1 MEAWTLAW
9 LDLWSIQIPAPVTLG
24 AIAVVGY
31 LFSRRRIKIVEDNS
45 TARRELKRAK
55 AVAKELEKIA
65 ELLRRD
71 LASHHSSI
79 ARFKD
84 KITSIGA
91 DRKEAAWQDLCKEAE
106 EILRPTLR
114 LASQL
119 SSAYDEIRQQT
130 NHLMTFTEVR
140 TDALTG
146 VSNRRAL
153 DETLESMFALQ
164 SRYEHPFS
172 LAIFDIDHFK
182 MVNDEHG
189 HLFGDQALK
198 DVARLIDDTIRETD
212 IVFRYGG
219 EEFVVVMPNTPLC
232 GACIFAD
239 RLRATV
245 HSKLDLTISGGVA
258 AARETD
264 DPQSLLSRADAALY
278 SAKAGGR
285 NLTYH
290 HDGETITPSAE
301 MVAAPTMTAAAG

>member
-1 MEAWTLAW
+1 MDYLTFAW
-9 LDLWSIQIPAPVTLG
+9 LDLWSIKMPIPVTLG
-24 AIAVVGY
+24 VICVVGY
-31 LFSRRRIKIVEDNS
+31 LFSRRRIQVVEDNS

-79 ARFKD
+79 ARFKER
-84 KITSIGA
+84 ITNIGTKREDA
-91 DRKEAAWQDLCKEAE
+91 SWQDMCKEAE
-106 EILRPTLR
+106 EMLRPTLR
-114 LASQL
+114 LASQI
-119 SSAYDEIRQQT
+119 SSAYEEIRQQT

-153 DETLESMFALQ
+153 DETLESMFAMQ
-164 SRYEHPFS
+164 SRYEQPFS

-182 MVNDEHG
+182 RVNDEHG

-239 RLRATV
+239 RLREVV
-245 HSKLDLTISGGVA
+245 HAKLELTISGGVA

-278 SAKAGGR
+278 SAKAAGR

-290 HDGETITPSAE
+290 HDGDTITPSRE
-301 MVAAPTMTAAAG
+301 LLGMPVGAGA

>member
-1 MEAWTLAW
+1 MTLWTFAW

-24 AIAVVGY
+24 AICVVGY
-31 LFSRRRIKIVEDNS
+31 LFGRRRVKAVEDNT
-45 TARRELKRAK
+45 TARREVKRAK
-55 AVAKELEKIA
+55 AVAGELEKIA

-71 LASHHSSI
+71 LASHHASI

-84 KITSIGA
+84 KITNIGTQRA
-91 DRKEAAWQDLCKEAE
+91 DASWQDLCREAE

-153 DETLESMFALQ
+153 DETLDSMFAMQ
-164 SRYEHPFS
+164 SRYEQPFS

-182 MVNDEHG
+182 KVNDDHG

-198 DVARLIDDTIRETD
+198 DVARLIDETIRETD

-232 GACIFAD
+232 GACIFSD
-239 RLRATV
+239 RLRDQIHT
-245 HSKLDLTISGGVA
+245 KLDLTVSGGVA

-278 SAKAGGR
+278 SAKAAGR
-285 NLTYH
+285 NQTFH
-290 HDGETITPSAE
+290 HDGETITATG
-301 MVAAPTMTAAAG
+301 VTAAIPVGAAG

>member
-1 MEAWTLAW
+1 MDFWTLAW
-9 LDLWSIQIPAPVTLG
+9 FDLWSIKIPVPVTLG
-24 AIAVVGY
+24 VIAVVGY
-31 LFSRRRIKIVEDNS
+31 LFSRRRIKVVEDNG

-79 ARFKD
+79 ARFKE
-84 KITSIGA
+84 KISNIGTQ
-91 DRKEAAWQDLCKEAE
+91 REEASWQDMCREAE
-106 EILRPTLR
+106 EMLRPTLR

-140 TDALTG
+140 TDSLTG

-153 DETLESMFALQ
+153 DETLESMFAMQ
-164 SRYEHPFS
+164 SRYEQPFS
-172 LAIFDIDHFK
+172 LSIIDIDHFK
-182 MVNDEHG
+182 KVNDEHG

-239 RLRATV
+239 RLREVIHA
-245 HSKLDLTISGGVA
+245 KLELTISGGVA

-278 SAKAGGR
+278 SAKAAGR

-290 HDGETITPSAE
+290 HDGDTIAPSNE
-301 MVAAPTMTAAAG
+301 LAGLPVGVGV

>member
-1 MEAWTLAW
+1 VDICALAW
-9 LDLWSIQIPAPVTLG
+9 LDLWSVQIPAPVTLA
-24 AIAVVGY
+24 AICVVGY
-31 LFSRRRIKIVEDNS
+31 LFGRHWAKAEEDNS
-45 TARRELKRAK
+45 TARREVKRAK
-55 AVAKELEKIA
+55 AVASELEKIA

-71 LASHHSSI
+71 LASHHASI

-84 KITSIGA
+84 KITNLGA
-91 DRKEAAWQDLCKEAE
+91 SRDDASWQDLCREAE

-140 TDALTG
+140 TDSLTG

-153 DETLESMFALQ
+153 DETLENMFALQ

-182 MVNDEHG
+182 QVNDENG

-219 EEFVVVMPNTPLC
+219 EEFVVVMPNTPLS

-239 RLRATV
+239 RLRAQIQEKLQLTV
-245 HSKLDLTISGGVA
+245 SGGVA
-258 AARETD
+258 SARETD

-278 SAKAGGR
+278 SAKAAGR
-285 NLTYH
+285 NQTFH
-290 HDGETITPSAE
+290 HDGETIAPSVELTPAP
-301 MVAAPTMTAAAG
+301 VAATA